1 MQLSD
6 ATYTAT
12 RKALLA
18 PGSEQ
23 LIDLAFRMAL
33 GRPVG
38 AELSEARDAAVGL
51 GWLKPETYTFKPEG
65 WLLADSLREY
75 QFWQQRDR
83 KLPLEGQIAYHSQAY
98 YSGKSVA
105 EIGCGY
111 GSNLYDIRRTADSVI
126 GVEPCRVYHQ
136 MSAILAE
143 REGVEPLKLRL
154 GRAEETPLESNS
166 CDLVLCVSV
175 HQYTDVRAAIRE
187 MARILRPGG
196 ELQIVG
202 GTLGSFTYDSAVPM
216 LTGSLRSAYDTTRTI
231 ANTLSY
237 MAVGRRVAGAI
248 SRPNTGFPVYP
259 TEAIMDRWLRSAG
272 LIENR
277 PRAHAWPETVFNYR
291 KPEA

>member
-12 RKALLA
+12 RQALLA

-38 AELSEARDAAVGL
+38 PELSEARDAAVGL
-51 GWLKPETYTFKPEG
+51 GWLKPETHTFKPEG
-65 WLLADSLREY
+65 RLLADSLREY
-75 QFWQQRDR
+75 QFWQQRNR

-111 GSNLYDIRRTADSVI
+111 GSNLYDIRRTAGSVI

-143 REGVEPLKLRL
+143 REGVEPLNLRW
-154 GRAEETPLESNS
+154 GRAEEIPLESNS

-202 GTLGSFTYDSAVPM
+202 GTLGAFTYDCAKPM
-216 LTGSLRSAYDTTRTI
+216 LKGSLRSAVGYTRTI
-231 ANTLSY
+231 VDTLSY
-237 MAVGRRVAGAI
+237 MSVGRRLTGTI
-248 SRPNTGFPVYP
+248 SNPSTGFPVYP
-259 TEAIMDRWLRSAG
+259 TEGIMDRWLRGAG

-277 PRAHAWPETVFNYR
+277 PPARAWPETVFNYR